1 MFEENSFVFT
11 FVAKLYGKRYFLS
24 QWPGRTL
31 FLNCDYVIAKIT
43 VDCERCQA
51 QTRILALNR
60 LFIQFATSLI

>member
-43 VDCERCQA
+43 VDCERCQHSPDSYISFKSIIHPI
-51 QTRILALNR
+51 R
-60 LFIQFATSLI
+60 FD